1 MATSGPRLFHIF
13 KLVILDKRELRLS
26 DGSGKFQERFGLAS
40 SEPIS
45 VFKGWIILI
54 GQPWVMCTLLNQS
67 LWLRRWSALIGQ
79 VWVMCSSME
88 PEALLVP
95 YNPQGWDWISI
106 EWWTVSLKG
115 MTNMSFAQNIYFFLD
130 WKIAINNG
138 ESVFSA
144 DSKLKLNSPALFP
157 ERQCES
163 ILNTQTQFRHMD
175 SNEKVRYILNK

>member
-1 MATSGPRLFHIF
+1 MATSGGPRLFPIF

-26 DGSGKFQERFGLAS
+26 DGSGEFQEGFGLAS
-40 SEPIS
+40 PEPIS
-45 VFKGWIILI
+45 AFKGWNVLI
-54 GQPWVMCTLLNQS
+54 GQAWVMCT
-67 LWLRRWSALIGQ
+67 
-79 VWVMCSSME
+79 SME
-88 PEALLVP
+88 PEALVVP
-95 YNPQGWDWISI
+95 CNPQGWDWIST

-115 MTNMSFAQNIYFFLD
+115 LTNMSFAQNIYFLLD
-130 WKIAINNG
+130 RKIAMNNG

-175 SNEKVRYILNK
+175 SNEKVRYIVNK